1 MPLSFTG
8 IIPAKTPLLQATLPR
23 GVELLVVGD
32 VDIGDVDIGE
42 APACS
47 TLELGMRHV
56 GQWSEVNVVGASYLS
71 AC

>member
-1 MPLSFTG
+1 
-8 IIPAKTPLLQATLPR
+8 
-23 GVELLVVGD
+23 
-32 VDIGDVDIGE
+32 VDIGE

-71 AC
+71 VC